1 MRNLILLGSL
11 CLLGVAAW
19 LWANPVAQEEPRVAP
34 DEVLEVEQATAQEPR
49 IVRVVPPSSPVRTV
63 IEASGCDESTPPTRG
78 GLGES
83 ANLVQS
89 ELWDRALAIF
99 RARESSSELRDGL
112 REVFTRTGDVDRG
125 LEQIASAADR
135 VDSGFDHATSA
146 AFTAALRAMGDDRFE
161 DAERWIVW
169 LDAQDPE
176 SPLTPL
182 ARAVRARYNGD
193 DYAERDGM
201 REALRRDPEQ
211 PGVALTLALREMRI
225 GAAADALAA
234 LDLYR
239 ETTPEQNEW
248 VDATRPRLVRA
259 QELESMMRTIE
270 QDGVSVHYPSRTAPD
285 GSRELSVNDAWR
297 VHGTIVAALEE
308 AAQLFARERRPQL
321 RVVIYASLNDYRS
334 VTCGPQW
341 SGARY
346 DGSLRVPA
354 PLLGGVREQSTLRHE
369 SLHAQLAH
377 LAPNAPLWLHEGLAQ
392 RFEQERS
399 RGMQRTFELM
409 ARERT
414 YVPFPSLEGSFLVI
428 EDDDAARFAYHQ
440 SYAMVEAI
448 LEQEQ
453 DAMARAVNHLRT
465 GGDPSEL
472 LGVMNEG
479 GLDGDTLLRWVA
491 RQVD

>member
-11 CLLGVAAW
+11 GLVGIAGW
-19 LWANPVAQEEPRVAP
+19 LWANRVAEEEPQAP
-34 DEVLEVEQATAQEPR
+34 PQEVLEVEQASAQEPR

-63 IEASGCDESTPPTRG
+63 IEAAGCDESTPPTRG

-99 RARESSSELRDGL
+99 RAREASAELRDGL

-161 DAERWIVW
+161 DAERWIAW
-169 LDAQDPE
+169 LDQQDPE

-201 REALRRDPEQ
+201 RESLRRDPEQ

-225 GAAADALAA
+225 GAAADALDA

-239 ETTPEQNEW
+239 ETSPEQNAW

-259 QELESMMRTIE
+259 QQLESTMRTIE
-270 QDGVSVHYPSRTAPD
+270 QDGVSVNYPRD
-285 GSRELSVNDAWR
+285 LSVNDAWR
-297 VHGTIVAALEE
+297 VHSTIVAALDE

-354 PLLGGVREQSTLRHE
+354 SLLGGAREQSTLRHE

-392 RFEQERS
+392 RFERERS
-399 RGMQRTFELM
+399 RGMQRTFALM

-440 SYAMVEAI
+440 SYAMVEAV
-448 LEQEQ
+448 LEQEPN
-453 DAMARAVNHLRT
+453 AMARAVNHLRT
-465 GGDPSEL
+465 GGDASEL